1 MGHTAPAGAESP
13 ARYCLSPAL
22 FPYGEA
28 SARVSP
34 GPAGGGGGRC
44 RQHPAGRELLSR
56 PRPRLLTH
64 PGAAT
69 GSTAESRED
78 RGICCAPAHSPAL
91 ALEPR

>member
-34 GPAGGGGGRC
+34 GPAGGGGVV
-44 RQHPAGRELLSR
+44 A
-56 PRPRLLTH
+56 
-64 PGAAT
+64 
-69 GSTAESRED
+69 GSTQQGGSYCPGPVRV
-78 RGICCAPAHSPAL
+78 S
-91 ALEPR
+91 

>member
-34 GPAGGGGGRC
+34 GPAGGGGGVV
-44 RQHPAGRELLSR
+44 A
-56 PRPRLLTH
+56 
-64 PGAAT
+64 
-69 GSTAESRED
+69 GSTQQGGSYCPGPVRV
-78 RGICCAPAHSPAL
+78 S
-91 ALEPR
+91 

>member
-34 GPAGGGGGRC
+34 GPAGGGGGSLPAAPSREGATVPAPSASPNAPGSSD
-44 RQHPAGRELLSR
+44 RQHS
-56 PRPRLLTH
+56 
-64 PGAAT
+64 
-69 GSTAESRED
+69 
-78 RGICCAPAHSPAL
+78 
-91 ALEPR
+91 